1 LEKKNYIGVDVSKNT
16 LDMAVNDDNRHWSF
30 SNSPFGIEKA
40 IETIKK
46 FKPELVVLEATGSYE
61 IPFAAAVGIEGVP
74 VVVANP
80 RQIRDFAKSAGILA
94 KTDEIDAKVI
104 ARFGEA
110 IKPTPRAMPDEMTHE
125 FGELVTRRR
134 QIIGMITT
142 EKNRLE
148 HAIKAV
154 RQNIQSH
161 IEYLEKDL
169 ADIDKELRQKVQDS
183 PLWRE
188 KDKLLQSVPGVGPNL
203 SATIIADLPELGY
216 MNRKQIAALVGVAPL
231 NRDSGT
237 LRGRRTSWGGR
248 RQVRNVFY
256 MATLAASRYNPII
269 KKFYTRL
276 LNSGKAK
283 KVALTA
289 CMRKL
294 LTILNAML
302 KHNVSWG
309 DKTYQL
315 ISPCL

>member
-1 LEKKNYIGVDVSKNT
+1 MERKNFIGVDVSKNT
-16 LDMAVNDDNRHWSF
+16 LDVAVHDDNRHWSF
-30 SNSPFGIEKA
+30 GNSPAGIEKA

-61 IPFAAAVGIEGVP
+61 IPFAAAVGIAGMP

-94 KTDEIDAKVI
+94 KTDRIDAKVM

-110 IKPTPRAMPDEMTHE
+110 MKPMPRAMPDEMTRE
-125 FGELVTRRR
+125 FAELVTRRR

-148 HAIKAV
+148 HVIKAV

-169 ADIDKELRQKVQDS
+169 ADIDRDLKQKVQDS
-183 PLWRE
+183 PMWRE
-188 KDKLLQSVPGVGPNL
+188 KDKLLQSVPGVGPTL
-203 SATIIADLPELGY
+203 SATIIAQLPELGCL
-216 MNRKQIAALVGVAPL
+216 NRKQIAALVGVAPL

-248 RQVRNVFY
+248 RQIRNAFY
-256 MATLAASRYNPII
+256 MATLAASRYNPVI
-269 KKFYTRL
+269 KGFYTRL

-302 KHNVSWG
+302 KHQISWNCQ
-309 DKTYQL
+309 THQL
-315 ISPCL
+315 FGPCS

>member
-1 LEKKNYIGVDVSKNT
+1 LEKKNYVGVDVSKNT
-16 LDMAVNDDNRHWSF
+16 LDVAVNDDNRHWSF
-30 SNSPFGIEKA
+30 RNSPSGIEKA

-61 IPFAAAVGIEGVP
+61 IPFAAAAGIAGMP

-80 RQIRDFAKSAGILA
+80 RQIRDFAKSTGTLA
-94 KTDEIDAKVI
+94 KTDEIDAKVM
-104 ARFGEA
+104 AHFGEA
-110 IKPTPRAMPDEMTHE
+110 IKPTPRVMPDEMTRE
-125 FGELVTRRR
+125 FGELVARRR
-134 QIIGMITT
+134 QIIGMITA

-169 ADIDKELRQKVQDS
+169 ADIDKDLKQKVQDS

-203 SATIIADLPELGY
+203 SATIIAELPELGC

-237 LRGRRTSWGGR
+237 LHGRRTSWGGR

-256 MATLAASRYNPII
+256 MATLAASRHNPII
-269 KKFYTRL
+269 KAFYIRL
-276 LNSGKAK
+276 LSSGKAK

-302 KHNVSWG
+302 KYNISWRC
-309 DKTYQL
+309 KTYQL
-315 ISPCL
+315 IGPYL